1 MKIHIQ
7 MINKRLVIGGS
18 ALLLAFLI
26 ALCHVGFLPAGGGAA
41 VVVNIPDGAS
51 AGSIG
56 RILAEKGI
64 IKSPFAFKLLA
75 KLSGKGGRLQP
86 GAYEL
91 NGRMTPAAVLKK
103 IADGDV
109 CARWVTVPEG
119 FTVRQIADRLAAK
132 NLADKSRFEAFAMQG
147 GQSFKAGFPPPGPS
161 LEGYLFPDTYLV
173 PEGVS
178 EDKIIDNMLQAFYD
192 KVAKPLQ
199 GEIAASGMSMHQV
212 ITLASLIEREAKVP
226 EDRALISAVLHNRL
240 SKNMR
245 LQVDATVLYSLGAH
259 KSRVLYRDLTVDS
272 PYNTYKN
279 AGLPPGPIA
288 NPGLASIKAAL
299 HPADADYLYYVA
311 RPDGSH
317 IFSRTIEEHADA
329 IKLARRKDSH

>member
-1 MKIHIQ
+1 MKIQ
-7 MINKRLVIGGS
+7 VTSKRLVIGGS
-18 ALLLAFLI
+18 ALLLALLLI
-26 ALCHVGFLPAGGGAA
+26 LIYAGFLPAGGGKT
-41 VVVNIPDGAS
+41 VVNIPDGSS

-56 RILAEKGI
+56 CILAEKGI
-64 IKSPFAFKLLA
+64 VRSPFAFKLLVR
-75 KLSGKGGRLQP
+75 LSGKSGRLQP

-91 NGRMTPAAVLKK
+91 SGSMTPSAVLKK
-103 IADGDV
+103 IVSGEV

-119 FTVRQIADRLAAK
+119 FTVRQVAERLAAK
-132 NLADKSRFEAFAMQG
+132 GLADKSRFESFATQR
-147 GQSFKAGFPPPGPS
+147 GQSFKAGFPSPGPS

-178 EDKIIDNMLQAFYD
+178 EEKIIDNMLQAFCD
-192 KVAKPLQ
+192 KVAEPLR
-199 GEIAASGMSMHQV
+199 GDIAASGMSMHQV

-226 EDRALISAVLHNRL
+226 GDRALVSAVLHNRL
-240 SKNMR
+240 KKNMR

-272 PYNTYKN
+272 PYNTYRN

-299 HPADADYLYYVA
+299 HPANADYLYYVA